1 MSPSLALAAQ
11 ALMTALMG
19 GFALHSVTRRR
30 RALALASPVPTAEG
44 LQIPVNAIYAQVGGL
59 LGGRQHNSLHPE
71 LTIGH
76 QRIHFRAVTRKAWSI
91 ADIAHVEARARTSG
105 WKLVFVGRRG
115 GSVLVADILGEA
127 NVLAALRALPG
138 TMLITPQA
146 ALLRNGSAA
155 AGVEGL
161 RLYQGRMW

>member
-1 MSPSLALAAQ
+1 
-11 ALMTALMG
+11 
-19 GFALHSVTRRR
+19 
-30 RALALASPVPTAEG
+30 
-44 LQIPVNAIYAQVGGL
+44 

-76 QRIHFRAVTRKAWSI
+76 QGIRFRAMARKAWSI

-115 GSVLVADILGEA
+115 GSVLVADILGDA
-127 NVLAALRALPG
+127 NVVAALRALPDAVV
-138 TMLITPQA
+138 LTPQA

-155 AGVEGL
+155 AGLEGL
-161 RLYQGRMW
+161 RLYQGRTW